1 MTTVPKHIYWS
12 CREQPSVDMRDPA
25 QKKWFLEQT
34 LAHGTMADIRAL
46 NLVDVEE
53 ALPFLRLP
61 RHVRALWGDYFDRR
75 NTNTVPPE
83 DS

>member
-1 MTTVPKHIYWS
+1 MS
-12 CREQPSVDMRDPA
+12 DPS

-53 ALPFLRLP
+53 TLPCLHLP
-61 RHVRALWGDYFDRR
+61 RHVRALWRDYFDRR
-75 NTNTVPPE
+75 NTNAVSPE
-83 DS
+83 GS